1 MIKNVYEIL
10 EEFSQATTKEAK
22 ITVLKNNATPHFL
35 QVLKYT
41 YDPQYEFYIKEFP
54 KNYIKPDTL
63 PGIRYSGIESDLR
76 KIYLFQKGNPTADIL
91 TEEKRNQLLVEL
103 LESFEPNEAQ
113 VFINIMKKNLK
124 INGLTYK
131 LIKETFPT
139 ILP

>member
-76 KIYLFQKGNPTADIL
+76 KIYLFQKGHPTADVL